1 MTRGPAAM
9 ARAWPF
15 ARAVSGFIVFFLS
28 PVADAWGHEDLD
40 WIAQQRLRNQAGE
53 WCCGSGDCEAL
64 RSEDV
69 KPIDGGYLIAPLQEF
84 VPQHETLPFSPGRFI
99 RCHRPD
105 GSRRC
110 FIVPPQ
116 GS

>member
-1 MTRGPAAM
+1 M

-15 ARAVSGFIVFFLS
+15 VLGAVLGLIVFVLS
-28 PVADAWGHEDLD
+28 LVADAWGHEDLD

-69 KPIDGGYLIAPLQEF
+69 RPADGGYLIVPLQEF